1 MAKPLATH
9 LSAENKDGIMKAA
22 PEPPNLDNR
31 VESFFVDEN
40 ANFFRPLVGRYRE
53 VVVSCLRELYSRLYS
68 WDADYNVHLNRED
81 VLTIIQGAIS
91 RTAILESDPDMDAS
105 DETYLLVFTTERISG
120 ETLITI
126 SAIQV

>member
-1 MAKPLATH
+1 
-9 LSAENKDGIMKAA
+9 MKAA

-81 VLTIIQGAIS
+81 VLTIFQGAIS
-91 RTAILESDPDMDAS
+91 RTAILESDPDMDAL
-105 DETYLLVFTTERISG
+105 DETDDHLSRHRCR
-120 ETLITI
+120 
-126 SAIQV
+126 